1 MLLVRWCVAP
11 LEGRGA
17 RPGFRVALQNKCVVL
32 EDVRVGGCLSLL
44 SLITHRSEETADEVK
59 GLVKT

>member
-1 MLLVRWCVAP
+1 MAP

-44 SLITHRSEETADEVK
+44 SVITHRSEETADEVK